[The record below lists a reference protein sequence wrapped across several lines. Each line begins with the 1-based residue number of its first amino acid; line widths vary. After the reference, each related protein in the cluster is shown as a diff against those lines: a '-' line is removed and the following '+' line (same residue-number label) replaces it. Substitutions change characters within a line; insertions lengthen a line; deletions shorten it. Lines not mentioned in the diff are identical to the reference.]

1 MSQSARAVHV
11 AALVPDVHS
20 QPLPALIERLTEIA
34 VRGLTQMYE
43 PRTRCFPRTLRTRAG
58 ESPLV
63 AEGMSVRYAAIAA
76 LGLSRLPEPTR
87 RDVLAGHD
95 VARARPRH
103 PRAGPGRA

>member
-43 PRTRCFPRTLRTRAG
+43 PRTRCFPGRSGRGRAN
-58 ESPLV
+58 
-63 AEGMSVRYAAIAA
+63 
-76 LGLSRLPEPTR
+76 
-87 RDVLAGHD
+87 
-95 VARARPRH
+95 RPSL
-103 PRAGPGRA
+103 PRA